1 MTWKGNHPTV
11 TLVNQT
17 YEKGVSL
24 KPKEMAAFEAKV
36 QRLSN
41 QGQEPAFLTKRAPRV
56 SGAFGIAV
64 AESLMPSRVYPRL
77 KQASKKRQC
86 VVFRRVLK

>member
-41 QGQEPAFLTKRAPRV
+41 QGQEELPNLGKWFVNISWDSA
-56 SGAFGIAV
+56 
-64 AESLMPSRVYPRL
+64 
-77 KQASKKRQC
+77 
-86 VVFRRVLK
+86 